1 MSGCLG
7 PRQIGE
13 LDSGWWSFVRFLV
26 LFCHVGARVCLGAR
40 RGEGVRPDPT
50 AFPLFLFGVAS
61 FGGVVREARDKALA
75 KVGSRPDYFSIC
87 GFWLLLLLA
96 KFTT

>member
-1 MSGCLG
+1 MSG

-13 LDSGWWSFVRFLV
+13 LDSGWWIFVRFLV

-40 RGEGVRPDPT
+40 GGEGVRPDPT

-61 FGGVVREARDKALA
+61 FGG
-75 KVGSRPDYFSIC
+75 GC
-87 GFWLLLLLA
+87 
-96 KFTT
+96 